1 MGILNGL
8 RADSA
13 KNFQLDAGILVKN
26 IKDFSDITKGELLG
40 ATSGGGSFTAIPE
53 LRNIF
58 EDIDGARGKYAE
70 GDVID
75 NWETKLSATLKEVT
89 KENITSAL
97 VACDVV
103 VGSGES
109 ATYDTI
115 QARNEIKDTD
125 YIENICWCG
134 TLKGSTSPIIIELKN
149 AINEKGFELAFTDKG
164 TGGIAVEFAGRF
176 KLANPNNVPF
186 TIHYPKTKTAL
197 NQKK

>member
-13 KNFQLDAGILVKN
+13 KNFQLDAGMLVKN
-26 IKDFSDITKGELLG
+26 ITDFSDITTGDLLG
-40 ATSGGGSFTAIPE
+40 ATSGGGSFTAVPE
-53 LRNIF
+53 MRNMF

-75 NWETKLSATLKEVT
+75 NWETKLTATLKEVT
-89 KENITSAL
+89 KENIASAL
-97 VACDVV
+97 VACDMVTNSEA
-103 VGSGES
+103 G
-109 ATYDTI
+109 ATHDMI

-125 YIENICWCG
+125 YIDNICWCG
-134 TLKGSTSPIIIELKN
+134 TLKGSTEPLIIELKN

-176 KLANPNNVPF
+176 KLANPTDVPF
-186 TIHYPKTKTAL
+186 TIHYPKAKV
-197 NQKK
+197 